1 MWLTFYWGPPPPSC
15 RLPLC
20 CCEPYNQ
27 SRDRALPAGHL
38 AGQHSLSTS
47 DPHSSSPPLTENPL
61 LGAPL
66 AHKTDASFLCFD
78 NHNIQTKKRRKM
90 DWKPSWFYSTCVDG
104 SFLLLSFVND
114 QASLEKLQE
123 TGGLFSLR
131 HNHLTKHTTQ
141 KMVNSCM
148 HLCLLEISSIVL
160 ASQTLSCVP
169 LTLVILFF

>member
-1 MWLTFYWGPPPPSC
+1 M
-15 RLPLC
+15 
-20 CCEPYNQ
+20 
-27 SRDRALPAGHL
+27 
-38 AGQHSLSTS
+38 
-47 DPHSSSPPLTENPL
+47 
-61 LGAPL
+61 
-66 AHKTDASFLCFD
+66 
-78 NHNIQTKKRRKM
+78 
-90 DWKPSWFYSTCVDG
+90 
-104 SFLLLSFVND
+104 LSFVND

-169 LTLVILFF
+169 LTLVILFFLRRICWCCEEEKDARMCSNCISYALCELLQLFHTSVVLRDLDFCAFKVSMPFRANGTTTDWHYNTARPRVRTLVAIKGTS